1 MAREALP
8 ARSRNSGTPEAN
20 GRAKVAKV
28 EIDPIAEAVRQWK
41 AHDFGALE
49 HMEATTSI
57 TRIHQIVVR
66 RIDQELH
73 AHRLTFAQYEALVL
87 LHFSREGSLP
97 LGRMGHR
104 LMVHPATITSTI
116 DLLEEKGF
124 VRREKHPTDRR
135 QVLATITPGGR
146 SVAKKAT
153 DALVAMKYGLDHM
166 TAAEAKA
173 ISKVIRDVRGRM
185 GDSL

>member
-1 MAREALP
+1 
-8 ARSRNSGTPEAN
+8 
-20 GRAKVAKV
+20 
-28 EIDPIAEAVRQWK
+28 
-41 AHDFGALE
+41 
-49 HMEATTSI
+49 
-57 TRIHQIVVR
+57 
-66 RIDQELH
+66 
-73 AHRLTFAQYEALVL
+73 
-87 LHFSREGSLP
+87 
-97 LGRMGHR
+97 MGHR